1 MDRCLN
7 DAWRPYAVAH
17 KGIWWEEV
25 SRPADVAAGAA
36 EVEFRNSMK
45 EIAAESLD
53 LLRKVLA
60 HSDPAMHARYPGLFT
75 IDVYARVIGMFE
87 LNNLEIAV
95 ASHVEDYFLAM
106 DDKYADDSPER
117 KVTGPLLDALD
128 VGYCTPCEG
137 TGFFAL
143 QSCVNSDCDPNVT
156 PLKDDDDR
164 DGACVL
170 VRFFFSNHRMGI

>member
-1 MDRCLN
+1 
-7 DAWRPYAVAH
+7 
-17 KGIWWEEV
+17 
-25 SRPADVAAGAA
+25 
-36 EVEFRNSMK
+36 
-45 EIAAESLD
+45 
-53 LLRKVLA
+53 
-60 HSDPAMHARYPGLFT
+60 
-75 IDVYARVIGMFE
+75 MFFE
-87 LNNLEIAV
+87 Q
-95 ASHVEDYFLAM
+95 HVEDYFLAM
-106 DDKYADDSPER
+106 DDKYADDAPER

-170 VRFFFSNHRMGI
+170 VRFFFF